1 MKFIVAAA
9 MPLFVRAIEMDIFC
23 RRMNEFECFIELDG
37 TPNYAVAAHK
47 GTGGFSSRSCDVKKE
62 GPKRKRDAFTT
73 AMAAGL
79 EMGCPFGLLFQS
91 PMSNEYAFVG
101 DNLRIVDQL
110 DGVYSK
116 FAKLSSQQV
125 NVIAKEVAGLTFV
138 SAEPHR
144 FIQITRE
151 GRILET
157 GGESRRWKWTS
168 RTSSTGKFYLKADDE
183 KTVAFIIP
191 YYLVMVEKLNV
202 ILLRWTPEQ
211 GQDEYFR
218 APEQTPVPK
227 WVGRDAAIQPKTGAS
242 APPMQE

>member
-47 GTGGFSSRSCDVKKE
+47 GTEGFSSRSCDVKKE
-62 GPKRKRDAFTT
+62 GPKMKRDAFTT
-73 AMAAGL
+73 VMAASL
-79 EMGCPFGLLFQS
+79 EKGCPFGLLLES
-91 PMSNEYAFVG
+91 PKEQ
-101 DNLRIVDQL
+101 RIRFCC
-110 DGVYSK
+110 K
-116 FAKLSSQQV
+116 FDKLSNLQV
-125 NVIAKEVAGLTFV
+125 NAIAKEVAGLTFV

-144 FIQITRE
+144 FIQITKE

-157 GGESRRWKWTS
+157 GGESRRWKWSS
-168 RTSSTGKFYLKADDE
+168 RASVKGKYYLKADDDE
-183 KTVAFIIP
+183 TVAFIIP

-202 ILLRWTPEQ
+202 ILLRWTPEK
-211 GQDEYFR
+211 GQDEYFQ
-218 APEQTPVPK
+218 APVQMPVPK
-227 WVGRDAAIQPKTGAS
+227 DAEMHPRMGAS

>member
-47 GTGGFSSRSCDVKKE
+47 GTEGFSSRSCDVKKE
-62 GPKRKRDAFTT
+62 GPKVKRDAFTT
-73 AMAAGL
+73 VMAASL
-79 EMGCPFGLLFQS
+79 EKGCPFVLLLES
-91 PMSNEYAFVG
+91 PRNSEYAFVG
-101 DNLRIVDQL
+101 DNLRIVNQL
-110 DGVYSK
+110 DGGVYNK
-116 FAKLSSQQV
+116 FDKLSNLQV
-125 NVIAKEVAGLTFV
+125 NAIAKEVAGLTFV
-138 SAEPHR
+138 SSEPHR
-144 FIQITRE
+144 FIQITKE

-168 RTSSTGKFYLKADDE
+168 VKGKYYLKANDG

-202 ILLRWTPEQ
+202 ILLRWTPEK
-211 GQDEYFR
+211 GQDEYFQ
-218 APEQTPVPK
+218 APVQMAVPK
-227 WVGRDAAIQPKTGAS
+227 
-242 APPMQE
+242 